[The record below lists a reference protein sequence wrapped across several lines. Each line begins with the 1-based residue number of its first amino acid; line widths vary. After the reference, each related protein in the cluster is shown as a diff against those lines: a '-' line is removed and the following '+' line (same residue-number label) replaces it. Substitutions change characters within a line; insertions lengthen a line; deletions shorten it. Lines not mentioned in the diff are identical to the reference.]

1 MRQFTAVFQ
10 DRKDGPYRILRMA
23 ASSPMELLL
32 HLLERKQA
40 VVDVLD
46 NRQLPALARKQIKP
60 LDKVLFFEQL
70 ESSSSLGFD
79 PARAMEIAHI
89 TIADKTTGILPWV
102 SSKNPLKQ
110 IAGDLSKRLQQ
121 GQSLSESAS
130 QYPNLF
136 GSVPMGLVDAG
147 EHSGSLADTF
157 GSIRQL
163 TTRDEKIRDKIISVS
178 LYPVVVLAIAAI
190 VVYQLATGPL
200 PQLGRVLQYFKGEL
214 PWQSKLTIEAG
225 KFIGAYPLVYLIGI
239 GAVIYLLIRLPS
251 FIKSTPVLHQWILKV
266 PLIENLVLTSIR
278 ANFIQ
283 TLATLKRSK
292 VDNLKCLLL
301 LQGISW
307 CYPYRAAITRSYR
320 RVANGESLSIA
331 LGQEVDI
338 LGRRTIEYL
347 NVLEETGADAA
358 MLERLAVVMNRDLDN
373 TIGRAET
380 IAKPLIILFLA
391 ALIGVIASAVYGPLI
406 ELYNR
411 L

>member
-239 GAVIYLLIRLPS
+239 GVVIYLLIRLPG
-251 FIKSTPVLHQWILKV
+251 FIKSTPALHQWILKV
-266 PLIENLVLTSIR
+266 PLIQNLLLTSIR

-283 TLATLKRSK
+283 TLAILKRSK
-292 VDNLKCLLL
+292 VDN
-301 LQGISW
+301 
-307 CYPYRAAITRSYR
+307 
-320 RVANGESLSIA
+320 
-331 LGQEVDI
+331 
-338 LGRRTIEYL
+338 
-347 NVLEETGADAA
+347 
-358 MLERLAVVMNRDLDN
+358 
-373 TIGRAET
+373 
-380 IAKPLIILFLA
+380 
-391 ALIGVIASAVYGPLI
+391 
-406 ELYNR
+406 
-411 L
+411 

>member
-163 TTRDEKIRDKIISVS
+163 TTRDEKIRDKII
-178 LYPVVVLAIAAI
+178 
-190 VVYQLATGPL
+190 
-200 PQLGRVLQYFKGEL
+200 
-214 PWQSKLTIEAG
+214 
-225 KFIGAYPLVYLIGI
+225 
-239 GAVIYLLIRLPS
+239 
-251 FIKSTPVLHQWILKV
+251 
-266 PLIENLVLTSIR
+266 
-278 ANFIQ
+278 
-283 TLATLKRSK
+283 
-292 VDNLKCLLL
+292 
-301 LQGISW
+301 
-307 CYPYRAAITRSYR
+307 
-320 RVANGESLSIA
+320 
-331 LGQEVDI
+331 
-338 LGRRTIEYL
+338 
-347 NVLEETGADAA
+347 
-358 MLERLAVVMNRDLDN
+358 
-373 TIGRAET
+373 
-380 IAKPLIILFLA
+380 
-391 ALIGVIASAVYGPLI
+391 
-406 ELYNR
+406 
-411 L
+411 

>member
-102 SSKNPLKQ
+102 GSKNPLKQ

-214 PWQSKLTIEAG
+214 PWQSKLTIEVG

-307 CYPYRAAITRSYR
+307 CYPYRAVITRSYR

-347 NVLEETGADAA
+347 KVLEETGADAA